1 MKMRTIR
8 SMLLLSIA
16 LLIIVPMILPASAC
30 AVKSTIVTGQA
41 TASNVQFTYLKSTG
55 NPIVARI
62 TSTLTF
68 TGDFQGT
75 GPATAIAIIDTLT
88 GKLTFIE
95 QVTFTGTIGNS
106 QPGTVNILII
116 GNGIIEGASQARD
129 ILNHGTGGL
138 KGLIGEGN
146 QATAAGSDTTTFTV
160 KITFDRR

>member
-1 MKMRTIR
+1 LKTRTIR

-16 LLIIVPMILPASAC
+16 LLIMVPMILPASAC
-30 AVKSTIVTGQA
+30 APKSTLVTGQA

-55 NPIVARI
+55 NPMIVRI

-75 GPATAIAIIDTLT
+75 GPATSIAFIDTST

-95 QVTFTGTIGNS
+95 QVTFTGTIANS

-116 GNGIIEGASQARD
+116 GNGIIDGASQAYD
-129 ILNHGTGGL
+129 VLNHGTGGL
-138 KGLIGEGN
+138 KGLNGVGN

-160 KITFDRR
+160 KINFNQR